1 MCAGDGRVVA
11 AEWHPPTVGW
21 ALDARTFWPSPYEGL
36 NVGDSRASSE
46 RVVAVLIAHHAVSP
60 DF

>member
-1 MCAGDGRVVA
+1 MDGGDIQYGVVS
-11 AEWHPPTVGW
+11 
-21 ALDARTFWPSPYEGL
+21 LDAEVGFWSVAYEGL
-36 NVGDSRASSE
+36 NVGDSRSSKR